1 MDQLRRESDANTQ
14 LFRSLVRAA
23 YDDLA
28 VSVTLSGQW
37 LPGFDE
43 VLNAVQ
49 TLLPAC
55 MVTRVNS
62 DTNVQAMLDEEGQ
75 LDLRNPLNVFIGG
88 QILDRG
94 LTVAGVIGL
103 YYGRSPQRFQQD
115 TVLQHCRMY
124 GARPIADLGV
134 TRFYTSDRIY
144 AVLRRIHEFDAALR
158 EAFLAGGQDAGVV
171 FVTQHGAGLVACSP
185 NKLALSSIETMR
197 PGGRNLPIGFDI
209 ARGATPRRAAIDIDR
224 ALRDA
229 GDDASNN
236 VFEIEV
242 AVAVD
247 LIRSAISAYEF
258 QVGYDWDSDLLAAKL
273 RYLSLNH
280 GDRMLC
286 SVRRDREI
294 SRLRE
299 GGRPANA
306 PDTAQREGAVAR
318 AQAPRQPILFMI
330 EQRGGAELGW
340 RNGPFWWPV
349 IYWPQ
354 DMRTVIFS
362 EEVAVG
368 QTAQDDEET

>member
-1 MDQLRRESDANTQ
+1 M
-14 LFRSLVRAA
+14 
-23 YDDLA
+23 
-28 VSVTLSGQW
+28 
-37 LPGFDE
+37 
-43 VLNAVQ
+43 
-49 TLLPAC
+49 
-55 MVTRVNS
+55 
-62 DTNVQAMLDEEGQ
+62 
-75 LDLRNPLNVFIGG
+75 FI
-88 QILDRG
+88 
-94 LTVAGVIGL
+94 
-103 YYGRSPQRFQQD
+103 
-115 TVLQHCRMY
+115 
-124 GARPIADLGV
+124 
-134 TRFYTSDRIY
+134 
-144 AVLRRIHEFDAALR
+144 
-158 EAFLAGGQDAGVV
+158 
-171 FVTQHGAGLVACSP
+171 TQHGAGLVACSP

-209 ARGATPRRAAIDIDR
+209 ARGATLRRAAIDIDR

-258 QVGYDWDSDLLAAKL
+258 QAGYDWDSDLLAAKL

-362 EEVAVG
+362 EEVDVG